1 LKPVVGFPVA
11 ETFNK
16 VAYMDLKE
24 ITKGKLWF
32 LHMIDGA
39 TKYTVASLID
49 TKKKEVVVDR
59 IFEGWIAYFGA
70 PRKLHSDCG
79 GEFCNEVLREMN
91 EKLGRE
97 TSTTPGEAPFSNGVV
112 ERNNKIIYESM
123 MKTMEDAKV
132 DMSTALAWAVSA
144 KNALQNVS
152 GYSPNQL
159 VFGMNVNLLSVLTD
173 RPPALESATSDIIR
187 KKLAALHS
195 AQQNF
200 IKAESSERIR
210 KALRHQ
216 VRTFSEELY
225 ETGDKVY
232 FKRKNTKGWKGPAKV
247 LGKEGNFVL
256 IRLGNSFYRCHP
268 CHLMKVDYEN
278 SLNKKGGVD
287 PSTETSSAVHIDKL
301 DKPQVKAC
309 DSQDD
314 SDVSDDEV
322 VDPMIHQQS
331 SNDIVA
337 NVEDI
342 PAACEAS
349 DDQDTTVSPLVDNEV
364 DENNGSPLVD
374 NRDHTVRPTQKT
386 TIEFLLQNGE
396 RHQTKLFQKS
406 KQPRATSKY
415 KNWLNVR
422 RIDMEEDSSVN

>member
-1 LKPVVGFPVA
+1 
-11 ETFNK
+11 
-16 VAYMDLKE
+16 
-24 ITKGKLWF
+24 
-32 LHMIDGA
+32 
-39 TKYTVASLID
+39 
-49 TKKKEVVVDR
+49 
-59 IFEGWIAYFGA
+59 
-70 PRKLHSDCG
+70 
-79 GEFCNEVLREMN
+79 
-91 EKLGRE
+91 
-97 TSTTPGEAPFSNGVV
+97 
-112 ERNNKIIYESM
+112 
-123 MKTMEDAKV
+123 
-132 DMSTALAWAVSA
+132 
-144 KNALQNVS
+144 
-152 GYSPNQL
+152 
-159 VFGMNVNLLSVLTD
+159 
-173 RPPALESATSDIIR
+173 
-187 KKLAALHS
+187 
-195 AQQNF
+195 
-200 IKAESSERIR
+200 
-210 KALRHQ
+210 
-216 VRTFSEELY
+216 
-225 ETGDKVY
+225 
-232 FKRKNTKGWKGPAKV
+232 
-247 LGKEGNFVL
+247 
-256 IRLGNSFYRCHP
+256 
-268 CHLMKVDYEN
+268 MKVDYEN

-342 PAACEAS
+342 PAVCEAS